1 MKKFII
7 IFILLVP
14 FCLIQR
20 SSSACGQN
28 IPVSP
33 TKSKVNGTV
42 LESTVAV
49 VNDSIIARSQL
60 EDKIRRELYLRGIIP
75 SEPSSELRRR
85 ILDELI
91 EDELLVSEAR
101 RKKIEA
107 PPEVIDDFTDRFVRY
122 VESIFP
128 DRDSFLHNID
138 MNYIDL
144 VDFKKRARTWEE
156 RDYLINVLVSTNIII
171 LEKDIQEFE
180 KTLRSEGKSVLRYR
194 LSQIFLKF
202 TPNATE
208 EEKESVTSRAL
219 DILRKIQ
226 NGADFNRMAKE
237 YSEDEATKARG
248 GDLGELKEGKFSP
261 SIESAVQDM
270 KEGDVSL
277 PITDESGIHLI
288 RLEQKS
294 DARSLLFRKKF
305 DEERKKILDEL
316 RKNAVIRILDTHL

>member
-1 MKKFII
+1 MKKNLI

-14 FCLIQR
+14 FCLTQR
-20 SSSACGQN
+20 SSPARGQN
-28 IPVSP
+28 ISGSPSKPKVS
-33 TKSKVNGTV
+33 GTL
-42 LESTVAV
+42 LESAVAV

-85 ILDELI
+85 ILDELV
-91 EDELLVSEAR
+91 EDEILVSEAR

-107 PPEVIDDFTDRFVRY
+107 PPEVIDNFADRFVKY
-122 VESIFP
+122 VESLFP
-128 DRDSFLHNID
+128 DRDSFLRD
-138 MNYIDL
+138 VDTNYIDL

-171 LEKDIQEFE
+171 LEKDVQEYE

-194 LSQIFLKF
+194 LSQIFLKS
-202 TPNATE
+202 PLNATE
-208 EEKESVTSRAL
+208 EEKETVVSRAL

-226 NGADFNRMAKE
+226 NGADFSRMAKE
-237 YSEDEATKARG
+237 YSEDDATRARG
-248 GDLGELKEGKFSP
+248 GDLGELEEGKFAAP
-261 SIESAVQDM
+261 IEAAIRDM

-277 PITDESGIHLI
+277 PIIAESGVHLI

-294 DARSLLFRKKF
+294 DARSLLFRKRF
-305 DEERKKILDEL
+305 NEERKRILDEL
-316 RKNAVIRILDTHL
+316 RKNAVIRIIDTHL